1 MFGKEKTLFKLF
13 GFSVKV
19 NSSWLILGFLIT
31 YSLARGLFPSQYGGY
46 RPSGYWAMGVAGAI
60 GLFFSIVF
68 HELSHSLIARRFNLP
83 ISGITLFIF
92 GGVAE
97 MNEEPAT
104 PKAEFFMAVA
114 GPISSIILAGL
125 LLGASFIGQ
134 SLSWPEPVTGVAQY
148 LGFLNLILAGFN
160 LIPAFP
166 LDGGRV
172 LRSVLWGL
180 KNDLRWATGIASRIG
195 GVFGLIII
203 TLGAV
208 NFFMGN
214 VLGGVWLFLIGL
226 FLRAASQSSY
236 QQMVMRKALEGEP
249 VRKFMVADP
258 VSVAP
263 SLSLEDLVGD
273 YIYRYHFK
281 MFPVVDEGRLVGCVT
296 LNQVKEVPREERG
309 RQKVR
314 DLAKGCSE
322 ENSIGPDEDVMKA
335 LTLMKRTN
343 KSRLMVVDAGRLV
356 GIISLKDILGFL
368 SLKVDLE
375 G

>member
-1 MFGKEKTLFKLF
+1 MFGREKTLFKLF

-31 YSLARGLFPSQYGGY
+31 YSLARGLFPSQNPGY
-46 RPSGYWAMGVAGAI
+46 RPSVYWAMGVAGAI

-68 HELSHSLIARRFNLP
+68 HELSHSLIARRFDLP

-97 MNEEPAT
+97 MNEEPST

-125 LLGASFIGQ
+125 LLGTGIIGR
-134 SLSWPEPVTGVAQY
+134 SLSWPEPVTAVAQY

-160 LIPAFP
+160 LMPAFP

-195 GVFGLIII
+195 GGFGFILIA
-203 TLGAV
+203 LGAI

-214 VLGGVWLFLIGL
+214 ILGGVWLFLIGL

-236 QQMVMRKALEGEP
+236 QQLFMSKALEGQP
-249 VRKFMVADP
+249 VP
-258 VSVAP
+258 
-263 SLSLEDLVGD
+263 
-273 YIYRYHFK
+273 
-281 MFPVVDEGRLVGCVT
+281 
-296 LNQVKEVPREERG
+296 
-309 RQKVR
+309 
-314 DLAKGCSE
+314 
-322 ENSIGPDEDVMKA
+322 
-335 LTLMKRTN
+335 
-343 KSRLMVVDAGRLV
+343 
-356 GIISLKDILGFL
+356 
-368 SLKVDLE
+368 
-375 G
+375 

>member
-1 MFGKEKTLFKLF
+1 MFGREKTLFKLF
-13 GFSVKV
+13 GFSVRV
-19 NSSWLILGFLIT
+19 NASWLILGFLIA

-46 RPSGYWAMGVAGAI
+46 KPSVYWAMGVAGAI

-68 HELSHSLIARRFNLP
+68 HELSHSLIARRFDLP
-83 ISGITLFIF
+83 ITGITLFIF

-97 MNEEPAT
+97 MNEEPPT
-104 PKAEFFMAVA
+104 PRAEFFMAIS

-125 LLGASFIGQ
+125 FFGANLVGQ
-134 SLSWPEPVTGVAQY
+134 AMAWPEPVTGVAQY
-148 LGFLNLILAGFN
+148 LAFLNLILAGFN

-180 KNDLRWATGIASRIG
+180 KDDLRWATGIASKIG
-195 GVFGLIII
+195 GGFGFILIS
-203 TLGAV
+203 LGAI

-214 VLGGVWLFLIGL
+214 ILGGVWLFLIGM
-226 FLRAASQSSY
+226 FLRAASQTSY

-249 VRKFMVADP
+249 VRKFMVSDP
-258 VSVAP
+258 VSVTP
-263 SLSLEDLVGD
+263 SLSLEDLVED

-281 MFPVVDEGRLVGCVT
+281 MFPVVDEGLLVGCVT
-296 LNQVKEVPREERG
+296 LNQVKEVPRDERG
-309 RQKVR
+309 RRKVQ
-314 DLAKGCSE
+314 DLVKGCSE
-322 ENSIGPDEDVMKA
+322 ENAIGPDEDVMKA
-335 LTLMKRTN
+335 LSLMKRMN